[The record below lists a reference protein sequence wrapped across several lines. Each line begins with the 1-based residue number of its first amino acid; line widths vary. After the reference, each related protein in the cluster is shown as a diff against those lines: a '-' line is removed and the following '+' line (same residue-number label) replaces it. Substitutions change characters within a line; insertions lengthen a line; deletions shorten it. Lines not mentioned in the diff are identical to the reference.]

1 MFMNLRVK
9 CLLIINCLMVVIC
22 ATKAQCPNADF
33 ILSKKSIC
41 IDEKLVL
48 NNASTSFDS
57 ISWDFCSGDNLNKLP
72 NSNELD
78 GDFGATNYSKF
89 ITDKNEKYS
98 FVTGFV
104 SDKLYRLDF
113 GNSILNVPIFND
125 LGDLGVLDDP
135 MGIVLKKEM
144 NKWYAIVAGYNN
156 NLYRLEFGESLK
168 NTPNPVDISGTLN
181 LNRPMGVEMVMDEGN
196 IFVFVVNNAN
206 STYPLLRLNF
216 GNSILNT
223 PTVDEITIP
232 GSRQLSTLSFGRSC
246 DQWYGFIVSRATRE
260 IFRMDFGDSPSNNP
274 VITEVGGSS
283 GLLFN
288 DPGGIDVVSEANK
301 NYVFVTSRNGPLYR
315 LDFGDSFLNN
325 PTGLDLGNI
334 NSAARNWGIEFIKES
349 SDWYALLS
357 NFGGELYRFS
367 FEGNCSANK
376 PISSIFEPNEI
387 SYSETGTYIVSLES
401 IDSNGDIDVHTD
413 TVNVID
419 LVAPPALINTEDF
432 FCELSSFDFFGDS
445 NEAISDWQWNF
456 GDGSTAAGQ
465 NVTHQYADSGVYDVV
480 LEISA
485 DNGCSNF
492 ARKKIPIYLPP
503 ESSFD
508 YPSGI
513 LCSNSP
519 ISFSNTTNFTGPD
532 SILSFNWNFDG
543 METSQEE
550 NPTFNF
556 STGGI
561 KNVSLTTSIPGCAD
575 DSIRTVNITE
585 GPNTQF
591 SFTGTCEY
599 EIFEFDNL
607 TTGTDVTGY
616 KWDFGDGN
624 FSTENEP
631 LHLFDSGNI
640 YDVTLQATN
649 ALGCQTTFEM
659 SVPVRSKP
667 WADFDNELACS
678 ENEIRFFNT
687 STVQNANI
695 DTSNWLISN
704 TEFGF
709 EATSQ
714 EMDPEIQL
722 ADPGTYNI
730 TLRAV
735 SNYGCSDTLTSDIE
749 VIESPQVDY
758 TSEIACLGAET
769 QLMAMATPPQNGNIV
784 SYNWIVDGAL
794 YTEPDIGHV
803 FNTSGNKN
811 IRLTAR
817 ADNNCEQ
824 SVSRELYLPGRPN
837 ADFTNSR
844 LCNNEP
850 ITFSS
855 ISNDDPED
863 PIAFYDWKING
874 NNLSNAET
882 FQTNLSNAENYEVQM
897 ISYTANNC
905 TDTISRTI
913 QVNQAPVARID
924 ADPLNGAP
932 PLEVFFTN
940 NTSFSDDFY
949 WDFSANNDDFSTEE
963 EPLYTYEEIG
973 VERVS
978 FIARNDDDCEDSTGL
993 QINVLPPVLD
1003 LSINSVVPV
1012 QNEDRIGFVVTI
1024 ENRGTVVVD
1033 QTDLKIRVNN
1043 EITLVER
1050 ISERLIPGSAVNH
1063 TFDFDIINIENQS
1076 VRIVCFEINAV
1087 DTDLSDETP
1096 ENNSECLDLSSS
1108 FFVFNPYPNPVNEV
1122 FTLPFIKSQEGSVT
1136 IQLISSDGK
1145 NTYEQT
1151 ATGLK
1156 EGLNFIDVDV
1166 SRYASGSYLINVS
1179 DQNGGKNEVFKMI
1192 IL

>member
-1 MFMNLRVK
+1 MKIIYFLILLHIS
-9 CLLIINCLMVVIC
+9 CLHAL
-22 ATKAQCPNADF
+22 AQYIVADF
-33 ILSKKSIC
+33 EMNDTIC
-41 IDEKLVL
+41 INENMEIL
-48 NNASTSFDS
+48 NLSPLNQNYK
-57 ISWDFCSGDNLNKLP
+57 WYKCGNLLFNH
-72 NSNELD
+72 
-78 GDFGATNYSKF
+78 
-89 ITDKNEKYS
+89 NEKY
-98 FVTGFV
+98 T
-104 SDKLYRLDF
+104 LNN
-113 GNSILNVPIFND
+113 GNNAFRAS
-125 LGDLGVLDDP
+125 
-135 MGIVLKKEM
+135 
-144 NKWYAIVAGYNN
+144 YGYTSVNFNN
-156 NLYRLEFGESLK
+156 NYYGITLRNAGLMYLFQYSNNYGAIENLEIYPDQRSNFSSPRNIKITKSK
-168 NTPNPVDISGTLN
+168 NNIIGLVTNSG
-181 LNRPMGVEMVMDEGN
+181 GSIN
-196 IFVFVVNNAN
+196 I
-206 STYPLLRLNF
+206 TRLNF
-216 GNSILNT
+216 GNSILNDPVHDNIPSMT
-223 PTVDEITIP
+223 PFTNSNGLEIIEDNEVFYALIGKNSGNQIAVLNFGDDLLNDPSVSTFTIPDASGITGISLTKYCGSYYGLVTSINNDKLFKLTFNNGLNNVPQIEEVIISDARFIQPARVKWEVENGDFFAFIQLDGSSIVRLFFGNNPNNEFSIDFLEELSENCYAFDIIKTSDDAYRYLTVDYVNATK
-232 GSRQLSTLSFGRSC
+232 GLFGLTFDNEC
-246 DQWYGFIVSRATRE
+246 IYD
-260 IFRMDFGDSPSNNP
+260 
-274 VITEVGGSS
+274 
-283 GLLFN
+283 
-288 DPGGIDVVSEANK
+288 
-301 NYVFVTSRNGPLYR
+301 
-315 LDFGDSFLNN
+315 
-325 PTGLDLGNI
+325 
-334 NSAARNWGIEFIKES
+334 
-349 SDWYALLS
+349 
-357 NFGGELYRFS
+357 
-367 FEGNCSANK
+367 
-376 PISSIFEPNEI
+376 PISSTEYIPNDI
-387 SYSETGTYIVSLES
+387 SYSESGNQILKLVVS
-401 IDSNGDIDVHTD
+401 DSDGNFSSKTD
-413 TVNVID
+413 TVFVKDIVTPSLSFESNGNCQGAPVNFSIQTDDISMID
-419 LVAPPALINTEDF
+419 SAK
-432 FCELSSFDFFGDS
+432 
-445 NEAISDWQWNF
+445 WNF
-456 GDGSTAAGQ
+456 GDLNGSSELLNPSYT
-465 NVTHQYADSGVYDVV
+465 YASEDTYFPSIRAYF
-480 LEISA
+480 E
-485 DNGCSNF
+485 NGCSNF
-492 ARKKIPIYLPP
+492 YTGSLPIYLPP

-519 ISFSNTTNFTGPD
+519 IPFTNTTNFFGPD
-532 SILSFNWNFDG
+532 SVLSYNWNFDG
-543 METSQEE
+543 IESSQEE

-556 STGGI
+556 SSGGI
-561 KNVSLTTSIPGCAD
+561 KNVTLTASIPGCIG
-575 DSIRTVNITE
+575 DSIRLVDITE

-591 SFTGTCEY
+591 SFTGACEY

-607 TTGTDVTGY
+607 TTGTDITGY
-616 KWDFGDGN
+616 QWDFGDGN
-624 FSTENEP
+624 FSTEDEP
-631 LHLFDSGNI
+631 LHLFNSGNT
-640 YDVTLQATN
+640 YDVTLEATN
-649 ALGCQTTFEM
+649 ALGCQTTFEAP
-659 SVPVRSKP
+659 VPVRSKP
-667 WADFDNELACS
+667 LASFDNELACS
-678 ENEIRFFNT
+678 ENEIRFFNI
-687 STVQNANI
+687 SAVQNANI

-714 EMDPEIQL
+714 EMDPEILL
-722 ADPGTYNI
+722 ADPGIYNI

-769 QLMAMATPPQNGNIV
+769 QLMAMAIPPQNGNIV
-784 SYNWIVDGAL
+784 SHNWIVDGVL

-824 SVSRELYLPGRPN
+824 SVSRELYLPGLPN

-850 ITFSS
+850 ITFAS
-855 ISNDDPED
+855 ISSDDPED

-913 QVNQAPVARID
+913 QVNQAPVALID

-978 FIARNDDDCEDSTGL
+978 FIARNDDDCEDSIGL

-1063 TFDFDIINIENQS
+1063 TFDFDIINVENQP

-1166 SRYASGSYLINVS
+1166 SRYASGNYLINVS
-1179 DQNGGKNEVFKMI
+1179 DQNGGKNEIFKMI